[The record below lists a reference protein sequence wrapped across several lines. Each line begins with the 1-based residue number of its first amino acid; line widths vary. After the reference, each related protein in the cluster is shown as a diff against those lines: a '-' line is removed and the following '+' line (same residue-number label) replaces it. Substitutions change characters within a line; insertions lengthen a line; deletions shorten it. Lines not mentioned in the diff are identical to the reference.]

1 MAIFF
6 GDELRSSNKDFP
18 IIDISENNAKGVI
31 FVKDIT
37 NPDGTPSDD
46 VFSAT
51 NVPYGKITKGVILVD
66 RATGN
71 VYIYKDGFTN
81 GVLDGNET
89 TGNDNPDEHTL
100 ISSTPNGAGT
110 TSFFTVVGNDSW
122 KQIGNTPTFSGTI
135 VANIGEIVNGIPK
148 TFGKYKN
155 QDVIDFSG
163 LTALEAIEN
172 ALTSHIEMQDS
183 DVAWGT
189 DSSPNDG
196 FAGVAEYDPAGGSVT
211 VDNAK
216 FTVFNPNRKALP
228 DNAVGDAVKSGVRKI
243 EVFRPNFANTS
254 FASCGVLEFTYTND
268 GAGSWTKTG
277 VLNTDEALAA
287 VKKLNQKAGENEAN
301 GNEPV
306 TFTFTDTRSYGGTTA
321 ESSTNSNGEDKIEGY
336 KVVVTPVTQEAD
348 SNGNP
353 VDQANE
359 PEQDAGLVVTTNQG
373 KIKVTGM
380 VQTLVAL
387 TVTREDT
394 TSSKL
399 TVSGDLEENSRR
411 ELGNIESNISVS
423 ITKKDADIDIDR
435 VKITRTTKGIDAAT
449 DSEVTIFD
457 TDGDATLGTYT
468 LDIAVIHTV
477 ADSDTLE
484 VQDDD
489 GNVTTYGY
497 NGEAGNQL
505 TETEFLEV
513 EYKVYLTQSVTRS
526 DGTTATITNDV
537 KFTDYD
543 YDTFLPIFVG
553 YSQTDPSQ
561 ANAPQLSTA
570 ITSIYGNTVQHA
582 KQATSGFAESGN
594 RFVLR
599 QRLERSA
606 FSGDQDFGPTN
617 NNGSSSS
624 GPEYMYLANTAT
636 TNANLHNE
644 GSAWRAYLCIPKRVG
659 TNGALLGIQEI
670 NILKGG
676 TAPEGSQWKNAS
688 GNPWSD
694 GLSVELTNAFGATH
708 EYVVLATTSPDSFTG
723 AGYSITS

>member
-37 NPDGTPSDD
+37 NPGGTPADD
-46 VFSAT
+46 VFNAT

-89 TGNDNPDEHTL
+89 AGNDNPDEHTL
-100 ISSTPNGAGT
+100 ISTTPNGAGT
-110 TSFFTVVGNDSW
+110 TSFFTVGGNNSW

-135 VANIGEIVNGIPK
+135 VANIGEVVGGIPK

-172 ALTSHIEMQDS
+172 ALTSHIEMQNS

-189 DSSPNDG
+189 DNSANSG
-196 FAGVAEYDPAGGSVT
+196 FAGVAAYDPAGGNVT

-228 DNAVGDAVKSGVRKI
+228 DNVVGDAVKSGVRKI
-243 EVFRPNFANTS
+243 EVFRPNFANTA
-254 FASCGVLEFTYTND
+254 FASCGVLEFTYTSD
-268 GAGSWTKTG
+268 GAGSWTNTG
-277 VLNTDEALAA
+277 VFNTAEALAA
-287 VKKLNQKAGENEAN
+287 VKKLNQKAGVNEAN
-301 GNEPV
+301 GNASV
-306 TFTFTDTRSYGGTTA
+306 TFTFTDTRSYAGTTA
-321 ESSTNSNGEDKIEGY
+321 ESSTNSNGVDKVEGY
-336 KVVVTPVTQEAD
+336 KVVVTPVTQETD
-348 SNGNP
+348 SSENP
-353 VDQANE
+353 VDQAAE
-359 PEQDAGLVVTTNQG
+359 PEQDAGVPVTANQG

-387 TVTREDT
+387 TVSREDT

-399 TVSGDLEENSRR
+399 TVTGDLEEDSRR

-423 ITKKDADIDIDR
+423 ITRKDADIVINR
-435 VKITRTTKGIDAAT
+435 VKITRTTKGIDAVT

-457 TDGDATLGTYT
+457 TNGDATLGTYT
-468 LDIAVIHTV
+468 VDTAVTHTV
-477 ADSDTLE
+477 ADSDTVE
-484 VQDDD
+484 VQEN

-505 TETEFLEV
+505 TETDFLNV

-526 DGTTATITNDV
+526 DGTTVDTITNDIT
-537 KFTDYD
+537 FTDYD

-553 YSQTDPSQ
+553 YSQADPSL
-561 ANAPQLSTA
+561 ANGAQLSTA
-570 ITSIYGNTVQHA
+570 ISGIYSNTVQHA
-582 KQATSGFAESGN
+582 KQANSGFAESAN

-599 QRLERSA
+599 QRLERNAS
-606 FSGDQDFGPTN
+606 SGDQNFGPTLS
-617 NNGSSSS
+617 NGASTS
-624 GPEYMYLANTAT
+624 GPEYMYLANTVS
-636 TNANLHNE
+636 TNGSLHAE

-659 TNGALLGIQEI
+659 TGGTLLGIQEI

-676 TAPEGSQWKNAS
+676 TEPVGSQWKNAS

-694 GLSVELTNAFGATH
+694 GVTVELTNVFGATH